1 MRVNQFKDRVDKLL
15 SLGVRELS
23 LTLGVLARI
32 ENDNYEIVAVQSNS
46 GAYVPGEKYTLG
58 NSYSREVFEQQQTIA
73 VTNQENSPLK
83 LHHPLYRSLPL
94 ECYIGVPIVLHD
106 RPWGC
111 LDFSSMAQRDGPFSK
126 QEIELVESLAKEV
139 AQLIGNS

>member
-1 MRVNQFKDRVDKLL
+1 MLVLRATTIKFRKWRTAILMRVTQFKDRVDKLL

-46 GAYVPGEKYTLG
+46 GAYVPGEKYALG
-58 NSYSREVFEQQQTIA
+58 NSYSRAVFAHQQTIA
-73 VTNQENSPLK
+73 VASQENSPLK

-94 ECYIGVPIVLHD
+94 ECYIGAPIRIGDQVWMKENLRVTHYSN
-106 RPWGC
+106 G
-111 LDFSSMAQRDGPFSK
+111 
-126 QEIELVESLAKEV
+126 AKH
-139 AQLIGNS
+139 LT

>member
-1 MRVNQFKDRVDKLL
+1 MRVTQFKDRADKLL

-46 GAYVPGEKYTLG
+46 GAYVRGEKYALG
-58 NSYSREVFEQQQTIA
+58 SSYSREVFEQQQTIA
-73 VTNQENSPLK
+73 VTSQENSPLK

-94 ECYIGVPIVLHD
+94 ECYIGVPILLHGK
-106 RPWGC
+106 PWGC
-111 LDFSSMAQRDGPFSK
+111 MDFSSMAQRDEPFSK
-126 QEIELVESLAKEV
+126 QEIELVESLAKEI
-139 AQLIGNS
+139 AQLIDNS